1 MRRKDREVTDF
12 ETIRQIID
20 SCEVI
25 RIGLS
30 DPEDPMYP
38 YIVPVNFGYTVS
50 DRNEI
55 RFFIHGA
62 RAGRKFDL
70 MQKVS
75 HCSFQMECDTLL
87 ELVPQTR
94 DVTTRYKCIMGKADI
109 TLLEDDDAVSA
120 LETIMCRREDT
131 RVFEWNRNAVPRT
144 AVWELKVTDLT
155 AKINKPKNA
164 PD

>member
-30 DPEDPMYP
+30 DPDDPQYP
-38 YIVPVNFGYTVS
+38 YIVPLNFGYTI
-50 DRNEI
+50 DDQNEI
-55 RFFIHGA
+55 HFFIHGA

-70 MQKVS
+70 MQKV
-75 HCSFQMECDTLL
+75 HACSFQMECNTFI
-87 ELVPQTR
+87 ELVPQAK
-94 DVTTRYKCIMGKADI
+94 DVTMRYQCIMGKADI
-109 TLLEDDDAVSA
+109 SLLEGEDVVRA
-120 LETIMCRREDT
+120 LEVVMSRREDT
-131 RVFEWNRNAVPRT
+131 RNFEWNRNAVSRV
-144 AVWELKVTDLT
+144 AVWDLKVTELT
-155 AKINKPKNA
+155 AKVNKPKSG